1 MDSYRQTD
9 LTYLSFTLR
18 NQQDMITI
26 EKADR
31 LRELPP
37 YLFAELDRKKA
48 EARARGVD
56 VIDLG
61 VGDPDLPTPQNI
73 IAKLAEAARDPRYHR
88 YPSYT
93 GMNDFREAVSRWY
106 RQRAGVEVDALR
118 EVVSLIGS
126 KEGIAHIPLAFINP
140 GDVVL
145 VPSPAYPVYAI
156 ATMFAGGVPYEM
168 PLVQQNDFLPDLGA
182 IPSAVLAKAKMMFL
196 NYPNNPTGAVATDA
210 FFRQVVALAEQHNI
224 MVCHDFA
231 YSEMTFDGYVP
242 PSFLAVPGGKEVGIE
257 FHSLSKTYNM
267 TGWRIGFAAGNA
279 KIIGGLGQIKSNI
292 DSGIFEAIQVAGIE
306 ALEGDQGCIA
316 EMRRIYTERRDV
328 LVAGLRKLGL
338 QMDLPKA
345 TFYVWIRVP
354 AAHNSASFAGLLLD
368 RAGIVATPGNGFG
381 APGEGY
387 IRMALTVAKER
398 LQEAVARMAEID
410 F

>member
-1 MDSYRQTD
+1 
-9 LTYLSFTLR
+9 
-18 NQQDMITI
+18 MIKI
-26 EKADR
+26 EKAER
-31 LRELPP
+31 LKQLPP

-48 EARARGVD
+48 DAAARGVD

-61 VGDPDLPTPQNI
+61 VGDPDMPTPAHI
-73 IAKLAEAARDPRYHR
+73 IDKLAAAVRNPRYHR

-106 RQRAGVEVDALR
+106 DKRADVRLDPLK

-156 ATMFAGGVPYEM
+156 STLFAGGIPYEM
-168 PLVQQNDFLPDLGA
+168 PLLKENNFLPDLSA
-182 IPSAVLAKAKMMFL
+182 IRGDVRNRAKMMFL
-196 NYPNNPTGAVATDA
+196 NYPNNPTAAIATREFFEAVVDFADKY
-210 FFRQVVALAEQHNI
+210 NI

-231 YSEMTFDGYVP
+231 YSEMSFDGYRP
-242 PSFLAVPGGKEVGIE
+242 PSFLETPGASEVGIE

-279 KIIGGLGQIKSNI
+279 EIIGGLGQIKSNV

-306 ALEGDQGCIA
+306 ALEGDQQCVA
-316 EMRRIYTERRDV
+316 DMRAQYTARRDV
-328 LVAGLRKLGL
+328 LLAGLGKLGL
-338 QMDLPKA
+338 KAAVPRA
-345 TFYVWIRVP
+345 TFYVWFEAP
-354 AAHNSASFAGLLLD
+354 AGYTSASFAARLLEKC
-368 RAGIVATPGNGFG
+368 GIVATPGNGFG
-381 APGEGY
+381 DAGEGY
-387 IRMALTVAKER
+387 VRMALTVSRER
-398 LQEAVARMAEID
+398 LREAVARMTEQGY
-410 F
+410 